1 MSVVKIESE
10 FNSYTKQIQSLQLLP
25 YFFAKMRWQCVQG
38 KTSIGNSPL
47 GFLGATA
54 IFVSDEV

>member
-1 MSVVKIESE
+1 MSAVKIEGE
-10 FNSYTKQIQSLQLLP
+10 FNSHTKQIQSLQLLLF
-25 YFFAKMRWQCVQG
+25 FFAKMRWQCVQG
-38 KTSIGNSPL
+38 ETSIGNLPL